1 MKAQK
6 GAGAIEYIVGLA
18 LLAIVLLTP
27 YEGGKNVLQMLSDG
41 IKSHHAGYIYA
52 QSRSNL
58 QIGVEDL

>member
-1 MKAQK
+1 MKRQK
-6 GAGAIEYIVGLA
+6 GAGAIEYISGLA
-18 LLAIVLLTP
+18 FLAVVLLTP
-27 YEGGKNVLQMLSDG
+27 YDGSRNVLQMLSDG